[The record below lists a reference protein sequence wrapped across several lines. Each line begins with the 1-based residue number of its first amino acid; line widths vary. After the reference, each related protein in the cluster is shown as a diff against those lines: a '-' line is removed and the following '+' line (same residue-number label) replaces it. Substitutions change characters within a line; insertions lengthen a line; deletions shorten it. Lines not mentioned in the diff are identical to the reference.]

1 MLSRGVREA
10 RKQFKTTSTVQN
22 LERLETSKALFGEA
36 LATAKTVHMETQ
48 AEKLNQ
54 MNGTDFWRQFKRTFY
69 NKTNK
74 QHIPAIINNS
84 GNTIIDD
91 ETWAQIF
98 YEEIFCGKH
107 LDSTKFDQA
116 WHTHVLNK
124 VSLKD

>member
-1 MLSRGVREA
+1 
-10 RKQFKTTSTVQN
+10 
-22 LERLETSKALFGEA
+22 
-36 LATAKTVHMETQ
+36 METQ

-124 VSLKD
+124 VSLQD